1 MSYIHFNSKGN
12 AEDYIIQAFQNCNI
26 IGLGEGAHDLEN
38 SHTFFKKLFDNKKI
52 QEIINV
58 IIIEFANIDYQTILD
73 KYIFGEEVD
82 LNELRKV
89 WREST
94 QSPGRLGEIPVYF
107 ALLQKIRNINLTIPA
122 EKKIRV
128 VGGDP
133 SIDWKAINT
142 WDDYKNQIGFSRDT
156 FPAHLAIDFAMHDF
170 KKVLLIYSGFHLTKV
185 FDKDK
190 RAVHPTITTAINEK
204 YKDAI
209 KVIEVFNPKAFQL
222 EEQVKNLPLYSIVDL
237 SEDEIGDFPAEKMFS
252 SITNNKG
259 AKLTLFE
266 KYKIKDLFDAFL
278 FVGLAESWKIAEVPQ
293 SVSYDHE
300 YWNELNRR
308 RKIVGMKPLK

>member
-1 MSYIHFNSKGN
+1 MSHTNFNKKGN
-12 AEDYIIQAFQNCNI
+12 AEDYIIQAFQNYNI
-26 IGLGEGAHDLEN
+26 IGLGEGAHGLEN
-38 SHTFFKKLFDNKKI
+38 SHTFFQKLFDNKKI

-58 IIIEFANIDYQTILD
+58 VIVEFANIDYQAILD
-73 KYIFGEEVD
+73 KYIFGEEVS
-82 LNELRKV
+82 LGELCKV

-107 ALLQKIRNINLTIPA
+107 ALLQKIRSVNLTLPP
-122 EKKIRV
+122 EKKIKV

-156 FPAHLAIDFAMHDF
+156 FPANLSIDFAIHDL
-170 KKVLLIYSGFHLTKV
+170 KKVLLIYSGFHLTKI
-185 FDKDK
+185 FDKTI
-190 RAVHPTITTAINEK
+190 AHPTITTAINKK
-204 YKDAI
+204 YKDVM

-222 EEQVKNLPLYSIVDL
+222 EEQIKDWPLYSIVDL
-237 SEDEIGDFPAEKMFS
+237 SEDKIGNLPAKNMFS

-259 AKLTLFE
+259 EKVTLF
-266 KYKIKDLFDAFL
+266 KGYKIKDLFDAFL
-278 FVGLAESWKIAEVPQ
+278 FVGFAESWKIAEVPQ
-293 SVSYDHE
+293 SISYDQG

-308 RKIVGMKPLK
+308 RKIVRMNPLNKS